1 MKHFEEPLSVLVHDS
16 TLGQSTSGTAYDED
30 TLPFFDTLL
39 SELAPNTYEA
49 DDDTFT
55 PDELAEVW
63 KDASVE
69 GLVKMV
75 DDAREAFYRRATD
88 MRIAY
93 QVFTRVRSALL
104 EQGIKV
110 TMPGVREEIRLE
122 FMSKVAR
129 GRTVRDVSHLVM
141 IVKCVQIVT

>member
-1 MKHFEEPLSVLVHDS
+1 MYDS
-16 TLGQSTSGTAYDED
+16 TLGQITDGTAYAED

-49 DDDTFT
+49 DDESLS

-63 KDASVE
+63 KDASIE
-69 GLVKMV
+69 GLVKTV

-93 QVFTRVRSALL
+93 QVFTRVRQTLV

-110 TMPGVREEIRLE
+110 TMPGVREETRLE

-129 GRTVRDVSHLVM
+129 GRTTRDVGHLVM
-141 IVKCVQIVT
+141 IVKCVLNILRQCKPG